1 MNCPIDE
8 PSLADGMTAEG
19 NPLVVWSEEWETQAE
34 QMEGQ
39 YAFADVMEK
48 EHKKRA

>member
-8 PSLADGMTAEG
+8 PNRPGDALTEG
-19 NPLVVWSEEWETQAE
+19 NALIVWSEEWKAQAE

-39 YAFADVMEK
+39 YAFAEVMEK
-48 EHKKRA
+48 RA

>member
-1 MNCPIDE
+1 MNFPIDE
-8 PSLADGMTAEG
+8 PNRAGDSPAEG

-48 EHKKRA
+48 RA